1 MTSTA
6 PACFQCGDPFETDSN
21 GVTYHVTVDGESNH
35 DQDADHVPYGDL
47 VGWKDGLSKAAESS
61 EDGWK
66 MCDGCGCFC
75 SKNCNCTTTRVG
87 CLDCG
92 CDVDAARN
100 HAADTT
106 SYDEYV
112 WDTTLDKVEAEGAA
126 AYSRN
131 DPRAPSLN
139 PSVRD
144 ILAKENFAVGDPRS
158 KELLRAF
165 TKGYD
170 NQAEEVAKDLIKTPD
185 GDGTFPVTE
194 TIVSLN
200 NYDGA
205 EEDGGFIEL
214 DGIDGVRPEGSLA
227 AIPAETL
234 VKFTY
239 NSNKI
244 PVKVQKFLWTDKE
257 WGEELGVN
265 HGIGKSI
272 LNEVEAVP
280 PQQREIPRHAAET
293 YGKCTNSCALCGRPL
308 TDDMSR
314 SRGVGSKCAS
324 GKGWN

>member
-1 MTSTA
+1 MSDTS
-6 PACFQCGDPFETDSN
+6 PSCFQCGDPFETDAN

-47 VGWKDGLSKAAESS
+47 VGWKDGLAKAAESN

-66 MCDGCGCFC
+66 MCEGCGCFC
-75 SKNCNCTTTRVG
+75 SKHCNCTTTRVG

-92 CDVDAARN
+92 CDVDAARS
-100 HAADTT
+100 HAAGTA

-112 WDTTLDKVEAEGAA
+112 WDTTLDKIEAEGAA

-139 PSVRD
+139 PLVRD
-144 ILAKENFAVGDPRS
+144 IIAKENFVVGDPRS

-165 TKGYD
+165 TRGYD
-170 NQAEEVAKDLIKTPD
+170 AQSEETTKDLMKNLN
-185 GDGTFPVTE
+185 GDNTFPVTE

-200 NYDGA
+200 DYGNA
-205 EEDGGFIEL
+205 EDGGFIEL

-239 NSNKI
+239 NTHKR
-244 PVKVQKFLWTDKE
+244 PVKVQKFLWRDKR
-257 WGEELGVN
+257 WGEELNVN
-265 HGIGKSI
+265 RGIGKSI
-272 LNEVEAVP
+272 LNEVEALP

-308 TDDMSR
+308 TDDTSR